1 MATAAVESAL
11 LLEGS
16 ALSTAEVEQ
25 VARTRRP
32 VALSDATL
40 ARLAASRAALEQ
52 AIGAGEVLYGVNT
65 GFGSLS
71 KQRIDGAQ
79 LREIQRNLILSH
91 AAGVGE
97 PLPEDVVRAMML
109 LLIASLGRGLSGV
122 RPLIVERRPA
132 VRERPWSG

>member
-1 MATAAVESAL
+1 MTTAATAAAL
-11 LLEGS
+11 VLEGS
-16 ALSTAEVEQ
+16 ALSTAQ
-25 VARTRRP
+25 VAEVARGRRLIAVSP
-32 VALSDATL
+32 ATQ
-40 ARLAASRAALEQ
+40 ARLAASRAALEH

-97 PLPEDVVRAMML
+97 PLADDL
-109 LLIASLGRGLSGV
+109 
-122 RPLIVERRPA
+122 
-132 VRERPWSG
+132 